1 MPGVPKSRG
10 CEACRKQHKNV
21 SLVIRPHGKYSIAI
35 MLTNLHLQCDQR
47 QPSCSRCA
55 RLNVKCSGAGVQR
68 FVFIGNAG
76 PQDKEKEKQPKHAG
90 RRTSKKARVQT
101 LNEISPNIQESMT
114 ALMVHK
120 LSVKDIRY
128 DVGWAFGTFVSDIPK
143 RLGRSVALDS
153 ATRAFVLSLP
163 PSPHTRRQPG
173 SDALENFTAALKAT
187 RLALAHPTESK
198 SIDTLCAAY
207 LLLICQVC

>member
-1 MPGVPKSRG
+1 M
-10 CEACRKQHKNV
+10 
-21 SLVIRPHGKYSIAI
+21 
-35 MLTNLHLQCDQR
+35 
-47 QPSCSRCA
+47 
-55 RLNVKCSGAGVQR
+55 QR

-76 PQDKEKEKQPKHAG
+76 PQDKEKQPTHAG
-90 RRTSKKARVQT
+90 RRTSKKARAQT

-163 PSPHTRRQPG
+163 PSPHARRQPG